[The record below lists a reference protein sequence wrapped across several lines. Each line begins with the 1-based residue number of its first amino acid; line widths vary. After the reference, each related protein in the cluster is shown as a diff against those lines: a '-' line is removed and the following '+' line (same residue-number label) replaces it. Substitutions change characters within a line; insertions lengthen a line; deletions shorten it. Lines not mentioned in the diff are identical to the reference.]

1 MLPSPERLQPQQ
13 LNFFGMPVDLMRI
26 RARAD
31 ELKNRTRAV
40 AKEVNYASD
49 WKGRL
54 DPVAQ
59 TTGLLSVG

>member
-1 MLPSPERLQPQQ
+1 
-13 LNFFGMPVDLMRI
+13 MPVDLMRI